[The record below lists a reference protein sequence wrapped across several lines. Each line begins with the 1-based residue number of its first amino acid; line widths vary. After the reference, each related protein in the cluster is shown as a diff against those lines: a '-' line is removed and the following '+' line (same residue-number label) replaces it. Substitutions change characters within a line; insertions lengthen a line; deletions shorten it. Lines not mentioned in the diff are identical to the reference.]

1 MDEPLVR
8 ASSRQENSRQ
18 VSAFG
23 ELSDEQLMASSLQGS
38 KSSFEELYERYAR
51 RILGFTYRLF
61 RDHQE
66 AESIT
71 QEVFLRLLKDS
82 TAYDPSRCFST
93 WIYTI
98 ARNLCLDALSRRR
111 PERLDDTD
119 CFMSQEPDPA
129 AVSEERDTAERLQ
142 AAIDT
147 LPLFCREVL
156 QLRVFDELSYR
167 QIADIANCPES
178 TARSRMD
185 LAIKRLR
192 AHFSKNL
199 ELVENSVDES
209 PSRS

>member
-18 VSAFG
+18 VSACG
-23 ELSDEQLMASSLQGS
+23 DVSDERLMASSLLGS
-38 KSSFEELYERYAR
+38 KSAFEELYERYAR
-51 RILGFTYRLF
+51 RILGFTYRLL
-61 RDHQE
+61 RDHHE

-82 TAYDPSRCFST
+82 AAYDPSRRFST

-111 PERLDDTD
+111 PEGLGDTD
-119 CFMSQEPDPA
+119 CFISPEPNPA
-129 AVSEERDTAERLQ
+129 AVSEDRETVARLQ
-142 AAIDT
+142 VAIDA

-156 QLRVFDELSYR
+156 QLRVFDKLSYR
-167 QIADIANCPES
+167 QTADFVGCPES

-185 LAIKRLR
+185 LAVKRLR
-192 AHFSKNL
+192 AQWCKNL
-199 ELVENSVDES
+199 EVVENPVDES